1 MSHISKGDIHAYLD
15 GALGAYPEEAARHV
29 REHLDA
35 CRVCTQVLEEER
47 SLREEASAILAA
59 SALGPVELDSLEE
72 LRARATALDGQERA
86 EGAKGPERADRMVR
100 ARPSLVGRMYSIRW
114 AATVVIS
121 LGAGWMA
128 REVTGPTGD
137 ATGETVG
144 EPVVREVGVRL
155 PDAQEREASLELMER
170 DNAGRFAEAET
181 LPASPS
187 SEVVEGVPPV
197 SDRAAGGFDDDAV
210 LDQVEALPVRQRE
223 ESAVARGVGPA
234 DASVAA
240 QVEETPVEEAPVW
253 ETPVEEPPVQARIS
267 RDELRSSTSAVNR
280 RDRAVLLG
288 IEARRA
294 LAGETVSNTPLL
306 VPGLPVRDVR
316 LAPRDGGPG
325 VGAGGA
331 VVVTQELPDGRVVE
345 LRFVP
350 LASGDVVVGGAFQAR
365 NDPFS
370 GTQREGWGTVV
381 RDVPGG
387 VAVLSG
393 PLTEPE
399 LDELLD
405 RMLGPR

>member
-15 GALGAYPEEAARHV
+15 GALGAYPEAAARHV

-35 CRVCTQVLEEER
+35 CRVCAQVLEEER
-47 SLREEASAILAA
+47 RLREEASAILAA

-100 ARPSLVGRMYSIRW
+100 ARPSLAGRMYSIRW

-137 ATGETVG
+137 ATREIGR
-144 EPVVREVGVRL
+144 EPVVREVGVRS

-181 LPASPS
+181 PPASPS
-187 SEVVEGVPPV
+187 SEVVAGAPPV

-223 ESAVARGVGPA
+223 ESAVARGVEPA

-240 QVEETPVEEAPVW
+240 QVEETPVEE
-253 ETPVEEPPVQARIS
+253 TPVEETPVQARAFL
-267 RDELRSSTSAVNR
+267 DELRSSTSAVDR
-280 RDRAVLLG
+280 QDRAVLLG
-288 IEARRA
+288 NEAPRA
-294 LAGETVSNTPLL
+294 FAGGTVSTTPFL

-316 LAPRDGGPG
+316 LAPRDDAS
-325 VGAGGA
+325 AGGA

-350 LASGDVVVGGAFQAR
+350 LASRDVVVGGAFQAR
-365 NDPFS
+365 DDPFS
-370 GTQREGWGTVV
+370 RTQRAGWDTVV

>member
-29 REHLDA
+29 REHLGA
-35 CRVCTQVLEEER
+35 CRACAEVLEEER
-47 SLREEASAILAA
+47 RLREEASAILAA
-59 SALGPVELDSLEE
+59 SALGPVALDSLEE

-100 ARPSLVGRMYSIRW
+100 ARPSLAGRMYSIRW

-121 LGAGWMA
+121 LGAGWMV

-137 ATGETVG
+137 ATREIGR
-144 EPVVREVGVRL
+144 EPVVREVGVRS

-181 LPASPS
+181 PPASPS
-187 SEVVEGVPPV
+187 SEVVAGAPPV

-223 ESAVARGVGPA
+223 ESAVARGVEPA

-240 QVEETPVEEAPVW
+240 QVEETPVEE
-253 ETPVEEPPVQARIS
+253 TPVQARAFL
-267 RDELRSSTSAVNR
+267 DELRSSTSAVDR
-280 RDRAVLLG
+280 RDRAVLLSN
-288 IEARRA
+288 EAPRA
-294 LAGETVSNTPLL
+294 FAGGTVSTTPFL

-316 LAPRDGGPG
+316 LAPGADGQGG
-325 VGAGGA
+325 RAGGA

-350 LASGDVVVGGAFQAR
+350 LASRDVVVGGAFQAR
-365 NDPFS
+365 DDSFS
-370 GTQREGWGTVV
+370 RTQRAGWGTVV

>member
-29 REHLDA
+29 REHLGA
-35 CRVCTQVLEEER
+35 CRACAEVLEEER
-47 SLREEASAILAA
+47 RLREEASAILAA
-59 SALGPVELDSLEE
+59 SALGPVALDSLEE

-100 ARPSLVGRMYSIRW
+100 ARPSLAGRMYSIRW

-137 ATGETVG
+137 ATREIGR
-144 EPVVREVGVRL
+144 EPVVREVGVRS

-170 DNAGRFAEAET
+170 DSAGRFAEAET
-181 LPASPS
+181 PPASPS
-187 SEVVEGVPPV
+187 SEVVAGAPPV

-223 ESAVARGVGPA
+223 ESAVARGVEPA

-240 QVEETPVEEAPVW
+240 QVEETPVEE
-253 ETPVEEPPVQARIS
+253 TPVQARAFL
-267 RDELRSSTSAVNR
+267 DELRSSTSAVDR

-288 IEARRA
+288 NEAPRA
-294 LAGETVSNTPLL
+294 FAGGTVSTTPFL

-316 LAPRDGGPG
+316 LAPGADGQGG
-325 VGAGGA
+325 RAGGA

-350 LASGDVVVGGAFQAR
+350 LASRDVVVGGAFQAR
-365 NDPFS
+365 DDSFS
-370 GTQREGWGTVV
+370 RTQRAGWGTVV

>member
-29 REHLDA
+29 REHLGA
-35 CRVCTQVLEEER
+35 CRACAEVLEEER
-47 SLREEASAILAA
+47 RLREEASAILAA
-59 SALGPVELDSLEE
+59 SALGPVALDSLEE

-100 ARPSLVGRMYSIRW
+100 ARPSLAGRMYSIRW

-137 ATGETVG
+137 ATREIVG
-144 EPVVREVGVRL
+144 EPVVREVGVRS

-181 LPASPS
+181 PPASPS
-187 SEVVEGVPPV
+187 SEVVAGAPPV

-223 ESAVARGVGPA
+223 ESAVARGVEPA

-240 QVEETPVEEAPVW
+240 QVEETPVEE
-253 ETPVEEPPVQARIS
+253 TPVQARAFL
-267 RDELRSSTSAVNR
+267 DELRSSTSAVDR

-288 IEARRA
+288 NEAPRA
-294 LAGETVSNTPLL
+294 FAGGTVSTTPFL

-316 LAPRDGGPG
+316 LAPGADGQGG
-325 VGAGGA
+325 RAGGA

-350 LASGDVVVGGAFQAR
+350 LASRDVVVGGAFQAR
-365 NDPFS
+365 DDSFS
-370 GTQREGWGTVV
+370 RTQRAGWGTVV

>member
-29 REHLDA
+29 REHLGA
-35 CRVCTQVLEEER
+35 CRACAEVLEEER
-47 SLREEASAILAA
+47 RLREEASAILAA
-59 SALGPVELDSLEE
+59 SALGPVALDSLEE

-100 ARPSLVGRMYSIRW
+100 ARPSLAGRMYSIRW

-121 LGAGWMA
+121 LGAGWMV
-128 REVTGPTGD
+128 REVTGPTSD
-137 ATGETVG
+137 ATRENVR
-144 EPVVREVGVRL
+144 ESVVREVGVRS
-155 PDAQEREASLELMER
+155 PDAQERETSLELMER
-170 DNAGRFAEAET
+170 DGAGRFAEAET
-181 LPASPS
+181 PPASPS
-187 SEVVEGVPPV
+187 SEVVGGVPPV

-223 ESAVARGVGPA
+223 ESAVARGVEPA

-240 QVEETPVEEAPVW
+240 QVEETPVEE
-253 ETPVEEPPVQARIS
+253 TPVQARAFL
-267 RDELRSSTSAVNR
+267 DELRSSTSAVDR

-288 IEARRA
+288 NEAPRA
-294 LAGETVSNTPLL
+294 FAGGTVSTTPFL

-316 LAPRDGGPG
+316 LAPGADGQGG
-325 VGAGGA
+325 RAGGA

-350 LASGDVVVGGAFQAR
+350 LASRDVVVGGAFQAR
-365 NDPFS
+365 DDSFS
-370 GTQREGWGTVV
+370 RTQRAGWGTVV

>member
-1 MSHISKGDIHAYLD
+1 MMSHISKGDIHTYLD

-35 CRVCTQVLEEER
+35 CRVCAQVLEEER

-144 EPVVREVGVRL
+144 EPVVREVGVRS

-170 DNAGRFAEAET
+170 DNAGRFAEEET

-187 SEVVEGVPPV
+187 SEVVEGVPPF

-240 QVEETPVEEAPVW
+240 QVEETPV
-253 ETPVEEPPVQARIS
+253 QARIF

>member
-1 MSHISKGDIHAYLD
+1 MMSHISKGDIHAYLD

-35 CRVCTQVLEEER
+35 CRVCAQVLEEER
-47 SLREEASAILAA
+47 RLREEASAILAA

-100 ARPSLVGRMYSIRW
+100 ARPSLAGRMYSIRW

-137 ATGETVG
+137 ATGENVR
-144 EPVVREVGVRL
+144 EPVVREVGVRS

-223 ESAVARGVGPA
+223 ESAVARGAGPA

-240 QVEETPVEEAPVW
+240 QVEETPVEEAPV
-253 ETPVEEPPVQARIS
+253 QARIF
-267 RDELRSSTSAVNR
+267 RDELRSSTSAVDR

-288 IEARRA
+288 NEARRA
-294 LAGETVSNTPLL
+294 LAGETVSNTPFL

-316 LAPRDGGPG
+316 LAPRDGGQG
-325 VGAGGA
+325 GGAGGA

-350 LASGDVVVGGAFQAR
+350 LAGSDSVLGGALRERNEFLGRSRQA
-365 NDPFS
+365 
-370 GTQREGWGTVV
+370 GWGMAV
-381 RDVPGG
+381 RDVSGG
-387 VAVLSG
+387 VAILSG
-393 PLTEPE
+393 PLTERE
-399 LDELLD
+399 LEDLLD
-405 RMLGPR
+405 RALGLR

>member
-35 CRVCTQVLEEER
+35 CRACAQVLEEER
-47 SLREEASAILAA
+47 RLREEASAILAA

-100 ARPSLVGRMYSIRW
+100 ARPSLAGRMYSIRW

-144 EPVVREVGVRL
+144 EPVVREVGVRS

-170 DNAGRFAEAET
+170 DNAGRIAEAET

-187 SEVVEGVPPV
+187 SEVVEGAPPV
-197 SDRAAGGFDDDAV
+197 SDRAASGFDDDAV
-210 LDQVEALPVRQRE
+210 LDQVAALPVRQRE

-240 QVEETPVEEAPVW
+240 QVEAP
-253 ETPVEEPPVQARIS
+253 PVEEPQVQEPQVEETPVQARIF
-267 RDELRSSTSAVNR
+267 RDELRSSTSAVDR

-288 IEARRA
+288 NEARRA
-294 LAGETVSNTPLL
+294 LAGETVSNTPFL

-316 LAPRDGGPG
+316 LAPRDDAS
-325 VGAGGA
+325 AGGA

-350 LASGDVVVGGAFQAR
+350 LASGDVVVGGAFQTR
-365 NDPFS
+365 DDSFS
-370 GTQREGWGTVV
+370 RTQRAGWGMVV

>member
-29 REHLDA
+29 REHLGA
-35 CRVCTQVLEEER
+35 CRACAEVLEEER
-47 SLREEASAILAA
+47 RLREEASAILAA
-59 SALGPVELDSLEE
+59 SALGPVALDSLEE

-100 ARPSLVGRMYSIRW
+100 ARPSLAGRMYSIRW

-137 ATGETVG
+137 ATREIGR
-144 EPVVREVGVRL
+144 EPVVREVGVRS

-181 LPASPS
+181 PPASPS
-187 SEVVEGVPPV
+187 SEVVAGAPPV

-223 ESAVARGVGPA
+223 ESAVARGVEPA

-240 QVEETPVEEAPVW
+240 QVEETPVEE
-253 ETPVEEPPVQARIS
+253 TPVQARAFL
-267 RDELRSSTSAVNR
+267 DELRSSTSAVDR

-288 IEARRA
+288 NEAPRA
-294 LAGETVSNTPLL
+294 FAGGTVSTTPFL

-316 LAPRDGGPG
+316 LAPGADGQGG
-325 VGAGGA
+325 RAGGA

-350 LASGDVVVGGAFQAR
+350 LASRDVVVGGAFQAR
-365 NDPFS
+365 DDSFS
-370 GTQREGWGTVV
+370 RTQRAGWGTVV

>member
-35 CRVCTQVLEEER
+35 CRACAQVLEEER
-47 SLREEASAILAA
+47 RLREEASAILAA

-100 ARPSLVGRMYSIRW
+100 ARPSLAGRMYSIRW

-137 ATGETVG
+137 ATGEIVG
-144 EPVVREVGVRL
+144 EPVVREVGVRS

-170 DNAGRFAEAET
+170 DNAGRIAEAET

-187 SEVVEGVPPV
+187 SEVVEGAPPV

-223 ESAVARGVGPA
+223 ESAVARGVEPA

-240 QVEETPVEEAPVW
+240 QVEETPVEE
-253 ETPVEEPPVQARIS
+253 TPVQARAFL
-267 RDELRSSTSAVNR
+267 DELRSSTSAVDR

-288 IEARRA
+288 NEAPRA
-294 LAGETVSNTPLL
+294 FAGGTVSTTPFL

-316 LAPRDGGPG
+316 LAPGADGQGG
-325 VGAGGA
+325 RAGGA

-350 LASGDVVVGGAFQAR
+350 LASRDVVVGGAFQAR
-365 NDPFS
+365 DDSFS
-370 GTQREGWGTVV
+370 RTQRAGWGTVV

>member
-1 MSHISKGDIHAYLD
+1 MSHISKGDVHAYLD

-29 REHLDA
+29 REHLGA
-35 CRVCTQVLEEER
+35 CRACAEVLEEER
-47 SLREEASAILAA
+47 RLREEASAILAA
-59 SALGPVELDSLEE
+59 SALGPVALDSLEE

-100 ARPSLVGRMYSIRW
+100 ARPSLAGRMYSIRW

-137 ATGETVG
+137 ATREIGR
-144 EPVVREVGVRL
+144 EPVVREVGVRS

-181 LPASPS
+181 PPASPS
-187 SEVVEGVPPV
+187 SEVVAGAPPV

-223 ESAVARGVGPA
+223 ESAVARGVEPA

-240 QVEETPVEEAPVW
+240 QVEETPVEE
-253 ETPVEEPPVQARIS
+253 TPVQARAFL
-267 RDELRSSTSAVNR
+267 DELRSSTSAVDR

-288 IEARRA
+288 NEAPRA
-294 LAGETVSNTPLL
+294 FAGGTVSTTPFL

-316 LAPRDGGPG
+316 LAPGADGQGG
-325 VGAGGA
+325 RAGGA

-350 LASGDVVVGGAFQAR
+350 LASRDVVVGGAFQAR
-365 NDPFS
+365 DDSFS
-370 GTQREGWGTVV
+370 RTQRAGWGTVV

>member
-35 CRVCTQVLEEER
+35 CRVCAQVLEEER
-47 SLREEASAILAA
+47 RLREEASAILAA

-100 ARPSLVGRMYSIRW
+100 ARPSLAGRMYSIRW

-121 LGAGWMA
+121 LGAGWMV

-137 ATGETVG
+137 ATRENVR
-144 EPVVREVGVRL
+144 EPVVREVGARS
-155 PDAQEREASLELMER
+155 PDAQGREASLELMER

-181 LPASPS
+181 LPASLS

-223 ESAVARGVGPA
+223 ESAVARGLGRA
-234 DASVAA
+234 DANVAA
-240 QVEETPVEEAPVW
+240 Q
-253 ETPVEEPPVQARIS
+253 VEEPPVQARAFL
-267 RDELRSSTSAVNR
+267 DELRSSTSAVDR
-280 RDRAVLLG
+280 QDRAVLLG
-288 IEARRA
+288 NEAPRA
-294 LAGETVSNTPLL
+294 FAGGTVSTTPFL

-316 LAPRDGGPG
+316 LAPGADGQGG
-325 VGAGGA
+325 RAGGA

-350 LASGDVVVGGAFQAR
+350 LASGDVVVGGAFQTR
-365 NDPFS
+365 DDSFS
-370 GTQREGWGTVV
+370 RTQRAGWGTVV

>member
-29 REHLDA
+29 REHLGA
-35 CRVCTQVLEEER
+35 CRACAEVLEEER
-47 SLREEASAILAA
+47 RLREEASAILAA
-59 SALGPVELDSLEE
+59 SALGPVALDSLEE

-100 ARPSLVGRMYSIRW
+100 TRPSLAGRMYSIRW

-137 ATGETVG
+137 ATGEVVG
-144 EPVVREVGVRL
+144 EPVVREMGVRS

-170 DNAGRFAEAET
+170 DNAGRIAEAET

-187 SEVVEGVPPV
+187 SEVVEGAPPV

-210 LDQVEALPVRQRE
+210 LDQVEASPVRQRE

-234 DASVAA
+234 AASVAA
-240 QVEETPVEEAPVW
+240 QVEAPPVEEPPVQ
-253 ETPVEEPPVQARIS
+253 EPQVEEPPVQARIF
-267 RDELRSSTSAVNR
+267 RDELRSSTSAVDR

-288 IEARRA
+288 NEARRV
-294 LAGETVSNTPLL
+294 LAGETVSNTPFL

-316 LAPRDGGPG
+316 LAPRDGGQG
-325 VGAGGA
+325 GGAGGA

-365 NDPFS
+365 NDPLS
-370 GTQREGWGTVV
+370 RTQREGWGTVV